1 MSTMT
6 MVTAWE
12 AGMSKPKP
20 LVIIS
25 PCGEIVRW
33 DFKRRVWVDAPEL
46 AHFAVIPCAKGVKP

>member
-1 MSTMT
+1 
-6 MVTAWE
+6 
-12 AGMSKPKP
+12 MSKPKP